1 MFKEAES
8 IYVLLRFCSSF
19 LAWFNSCGEKLRRAL
34 SKDGLPQS
42 MESLPTATPN
52 DTEMADKNFYSRKYS
67 QVEKMKT
74 ACQ

>member
-19 LAWFNSCGEKLRRAL
+19 LAWFNSCGEKLHRAL

-42 MESLPTATPN
+42 MESLPTATHSQ
-52 DTEMADKNFYSRKYS
+52 EMADKNFYFRKYS
-67 QVEKMKT
+67 QVEKMRT
-74 ACQ
+74 VCQ